1 MKPSVERRIIKLHE
15 TISKLE
21 EIKKVGLDNFIN
33 SRFLPDATER
43 LFQVSIE
50 ILVDFGNYIIRK
62 LKLPSP
68 ETYTETFKI
77 LCEHDILPLDM
88 RKRLEDMA
96 RFRNRLVHGYI
107 SIDKRYL
114 FKVLEDY
121 LDFIKFIA
129 KKLVET
135 IKTIEK

>member
-88 RKRLEDMA
+88 RKRLEDMV
-96 RFRNRLVHGYI
+96 RFR
-107 SIDKRYL
+107 ID
-114 FKVLEDY
+114 
-121 LDFIKFIA
+121 
-129 KKLVET
+129 
-135 IKTIEK
+135 